1 MLWNNGMPG
10 NRRSL
15 PRLLLLILLFLPF
28 SRPALAEDTI
38 SGDYIEGAGK
48 VTVDTQS
55 WGEDCGPKPKSY
67 SSKGGKTV
75 TVQLKGDNLIFSD
88 GNSTKNCW
96 SSNTRLKRLS
106 ATKKGKTW
114 TTVCETPE
122 NDSRYEH
129 GEYTVSATE
138 NGLNFVN
145 KSTYNWQLKTSI
157 CKAVITIRK
166 SYTPVEGKKPP
177 VEEPPPEEQ
186 PDAKPPDV
194 SKCKKPG
201 EITRIAVSPSNPK
214 VGAGEKVCFSVH
226 GFDDQGCR
234 IPVSAS
240 LSMSGPKAASDSVL
254 EGSCFI
260 AGKNAALSEGTFRI
274 TAQTAD
280 GRSAAAKV
288 EVRFSSIED
297 LIAVNLDPSNL
308 SGQGS
313 ENASVPQA
321 MPPSG
326 FVVVPGPGEGA
337 GSKLWIYVIAVVGFF
352 CLAGVVLIFLTIA
365 RIRSARR
372 KINETVRVDGGQ
384 AARISARPRAAP
396 RAEAPAAAAP
406 VQPVT
411 APAVPAAAAAA
422 AAPAPAPAPA
432 PPEDESTVEATA
444 SSRLD
449 QAPDAEAPGKKGM
462 WMRCDVCSR
471 EFEPGT
477 LRCPYDGSELK
488 PYKELTYQS
497 VKGGMICPVCRR
509 GFQKDVA
516 QCPID
521 KVHLIPYSVFR
532 TMKSE
537 EKAKSVKTKI
547 CPVCGNKYDEN
558 EFFCGSDGSKLEP
571 IQ

>member
-1 MLWNNGMPG
+1 MKVLWDNGMLRG
-10 NRRSL
+10 FNRRSL
-15 PRLLLLILLFLPF
+15 PRLSLLILLFLPY

-106 ATKKGKTW
+106 ATKKGNTW

-138 NGLNFVN
+138 NGLSFVN

-157 CKAVITIRK
+157 CKAVITVKK
-166 SYTPVEGKKPP
+166 SYAPAGGKKPA
-177 VEEPPPEEQ
+177 VEEKPPEEQ

-201 EITRIAVSPSNPK
+201 EITHIAISPSNPK
-214 VGAGEKVCFSVH
+214 IGAGEKVCFSVH

-240 LSMSGPKAASDSVL
+240 LSMSGPKAASDSTL
-254 EGSCFI
+254 EGSCFT

-274 TAQTAD
+274 AAQTAD
-280 GRSAAAKV
+280 GKSAAAKV
-288 EVRFSSIED
+288 EVKFSSIED
-297 LIAVNLDPSNL
+297 LIAVNLDPGNL

-313 ENASVPQA
+313 ENSSVPQA

-326 FVVVPGPGEGA
+326 FVVVPGPGGGA
-337 GSKLWIYVIAVVGFF
+337 GSKLWVYVIPIAGLV
-352 CLAGVVLIFLTIA
+352 CLAGIVFISLTIA

-372 KINETVRVDGGQ
+372 KLNETVRVDDRQ
-384 AARISARPRAAP
+384 AARISDRPRGAP
-396 RAEAPAAAAP
+396 KAKAQAAAAQAP
-406 VQPVT
+406 IT
-411 APAVPAAAAAA
+411 APA
-422 AAPAPAPAPA
+422 AAPAPATDEPPAAAA
-432 PPEDESTVEATA
+432 PPPAIEK
-444 SSRLD
+444 
-449 QAPDAEAPGKKGM
+449 APDAEVSGRKAYGCAATCATGNTSRAPCAAHTTGA
-462 WMRCDVCSR
+462 S
-471 EFEPGT
+471 
-477 LRCPYDGSELK
+477 
-488 PYKELTYQS
+488 
-497 VKGGMICPVCRR
+497 
-509 GFQKDVA
+509 
-516 QCPID
+516 
-521 KVHLIPYSVFR
+521 
-532 TMKSE
+532 
-537 EKAKSVKTKI
+537 
-547 CPVCGNKYDEN
+547 
-558 EFFCGSDGSKLEP
+558 
-571 IQ
+571 